1 MLSISRF
8 PVLIGVLLV
17 LVISEVSA
25 GMFGFGKKYD
35 VFLCP
40 EVKGSISIDGEPVE
54 GLTIMREVIYD
65 ESQVDEVKTAED
77 GSFYFPPLK
86 VRSSTPGK
94 AFDETRTRQVL
105 VTEYQGEQYVLW
117 VYATP
122 AIEEEPVI
130 SEKLSQL
137 DCDLTD
143 EKTQHH
149 FVIPEQP
156 NFTHNI
162 VSICRWQ

>member
-65 ESQVDEVKTAED
+65 DAHVETVKTEED
-77 GSFYFPPLK
+77 GSFYFPPLT
-86 VRSSTPGK
+86 VQSSTPGK

-105 VTEYQGEQYVLW
+105 VTEYEGSNTCFGSTQ
-117 VYATP
+117 
-122 AIEEEPVI
+122 PVPL
-130 SEKLSQL
+130 KRNL
-137 DCDLTD
+137 
-143 EKTQHH
+143 
-149 FVIPEQP
+149 
-156 NFTHNI
+156 
-162 VSICRWQ
+162 

>member
-1 MLSISRF
+1 MTSVGRFLMLSVVGLF
-8 PVLIGVLLV
+8 LLS
-17 LVISEVSA
+17 SEASA

-40 EVKGSISIDGEPVE
+40 EVKGVISINGEPVA

-65 ESQVDEVKTAED
+65 DPHVETVETEVD
-77 GSFYFPPLK
+77 GSFYFPPLT

-105 VTEYQGEQYVLW
+105 VTEYKGEKYVLW
-117 VYATP
+117 VYATD

-130 SEKLSQL
+130 AEKLANL
-137 DCDLTD
+137 NCDLSN
-143 EKTQHH
+143 EKIHHH
-149 FVIPEQP
+149 FTIPDHP
-156 NFTHNI
+156 SFTHNI
-162 VSICRWQ
+162 ISICRW

>member
-1 MLSISRF
+1 MLSISRY
-8 PVLIGVLLV
+8 PAVLGVVLL

-35 VFLCP
+35 VHLCP
-40 EVKGSISIDGEPVE
+40 EVKGSISIDGKPVA

-65 ESQVDEVKTAED
+65 DAHVETVETDED
-77 GSFYFPPLK
+77 GSFYFPSLA

-105 VTEYQGEQYVLW
+105 VTEYQGEKYVLW
-117 VYATP
+117 VYATD

-130 SEKLSQL
+130 AEKLSTL
-137 DCDLTD
+137 DCDLNN
-143 EKTQHH
+143 EKTNHH
-149 FVIPEQP
+149 FQIPDHP
-156 NFTHNI
+156 SFTHNI
-162 VSICRWQ
+162 ISICRW

>member
-8 PVLIGVLLV
+8 PVVVGVFLFLL
-17 LVISEVSA
+17 ISEVSA

-35 VFLCP
+35 VLLCP
-40 EVKGSISIDGEPVE
+40 EVKGSISINGQPVE

-65 ESQVDEVKTAED
+65 DPHVETAETRED
-77 GSFYFPPLK
+77 GSFYFPPLN

-105 VTEYQGEQYVLW
+105 VTEYQGEKYVLW
-117 VYATP
+117 VYATD

-130 SEKLSQL
+130 AEKLSNL
-137 DCDLTD
+137 NCDLSN

-149 FVIPEQP
+149 FQIPDHP
-156 NFTHNI
+156 SFTHNI
-162 VSICRWQ
+162 ISICRW